1 MFDMEILEFV
11 RVKRLSQMEYLKVW
25 ERDPL
30 RHCKSLEG
38 QVDKALAKRG
48 IGQGSLI

>member
-1 MFDMEILEFV
+1 MEILEFV
-11 RVKRLSQMEYLKVW
+11 RMKRLSQMEYLKVW

-38 QVDKALAKRG
+38 QVDKALAERG